1 MAEIKQIKLPNG
13 NTYDIY
19 DAHALRKYHDLEI
32 NWEKQTD
39 FIPLQG
45 ELIVYDIDDTHEY
58 ERLKIG
64 DGVTTVNLLPFLNDF
79 ITNDEIDEICG
90 ETIYMASEVAL

>member
-1 MAEIKQIKLPNG
+1 MSEKKINSRIVHKHDVESNWIKAVNFTPK
-13 NTYDIY
+13 
-19 DAHALRKYHDLEI
+19 
-32 NWEKQTD
+32 
-39 FIPLQG
+39 QG